1 MTSIS
6 SHSHRIHRTISRRFA
21 LATLIFATLLAGR
34 SIAENPWNSCSAG
47 WGSSDHGVA
56 SAGWA
61 PWGATAGGT
70 FDSPSY
76 AHHRS
81 LSAGIP
87 AIPASH
93 GTPTIHAI
101 PAIPDEPRIV
111 SRNGDIDPVMY
122 KAASIAEQRAL
133 PHGILRCWHYVKEA
147 LVAAGSVSS
156 YPQTVY
162 AKDAGHELVER
173 YGFVRLPV
181 RSPER
186 APVGAVCVYSG
197 CGGAGHV
204 EIRTA
209 RGFASD
215 YLCSRPAAL
224 PFLGAYTRL
233 TPRHDTAQV
242 GIPATP
248 GS

>member
-1 MTSIS
+1 MSK
-6 SHSHRIHRTISRRFA
+6 
-21 LATLIFATLLAGR
+21 
-34 SIAENPWNSCSAG
+34 G
-47 WGSSDHGVA
+47 WGSSASDHGVG

-61 PWGATAGGT
+61 PWGATVGGT
-70 FDSPSY
+70 FDTPS
-76 AHHRS
+76 APRHHR
-81 LSAGIP
+81 IP
-87 AIPASH
+87 AGPSPGIVGLPA
-93 GTPTIHAI
+93 TPDV
-101 PAIPDEPRIV
+101 PAYSRYA
-111 SRNGDIDPVMY
+111 SRNADIDPVMY

-133 PHGILRCWHYVKEA
+133 PHGILRCWRYVKEA

-156 YPQTVY
+156 YPQTAY

-186 APVGAVCVYSG
+186 APIGAVCVYSG
-197 CGGAGHV
+197 CGVAGHV

-215 YLCSRPAAL
+215 YLSSRPAAL
-224 PFLGAYTRL
+224 PFLGAYARVTTR
-233 TPRHDTAQV
+233 HETAQV
-242 GIPATP
+242 AITATP